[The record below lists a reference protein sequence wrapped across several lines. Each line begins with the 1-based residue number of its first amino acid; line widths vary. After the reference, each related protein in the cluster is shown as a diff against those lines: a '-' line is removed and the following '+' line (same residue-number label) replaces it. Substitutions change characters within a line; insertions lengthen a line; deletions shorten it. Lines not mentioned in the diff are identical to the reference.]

1 MLVGGDSH
9 RRIGGGQKR
18 SSFIS
23 EMKLFIVLE
32 YNSLEGTRVE
42 LSIRDLCVKVQGDVR
57 IIPASE
63 NRFMGIPQ
71 EKRRSKNE

>member
-1 MLVGGDSH
+1 
-9 RRIGGGQKR
+9 
-18 SSFIS
+18 
-23 EMKLFIVLE
+23 MKLFIVLE

-71 EKRRSKNE
+71 EKRRSKNEWMTISGELQDRAGPEGR